1 MTDQENAR
9 QENAVDESVRE
20 RKDSDFVPQYDV
32 TSRERYVDSTS
43 QKSEFDR
50 VLDELGR
57 ISQETLSW
65 DILRMTRK
73 HFGDTEEHNARKF
86 EAFMGAFI
94 INAATELYDK
104 GLVNV
109 AFAKLE
115 QAKTILE
122 AKRKLAQEVEAIRAK
137 TEEDVFDISAML
149 GLGGDSEG
157 KLGEP

>member
-1 MTDQENAR
+1 MTDQENTR
-9 QENAVDESVRE
+9 QENAVGGAVLEQRNSE
-20 RKDSDFVPQYDV
+20 FVPQYDV
-32 TSRERYVDSTS
+32 TSKERYVDSTS

-94 INAATELYDK
+94 VNAALELYEK
-104 GLVNV
+104 GFAEA

-137 TEEDVFDISAML
+137 REEDVFDVAAML
-149 GLGGDSEG
+149 GLGSE
-157 KLGEP
+157 

>member
-1 MTDQENAR
+1 VCGQ
-9 QENAVDESVRE
+9 
-20 RKDSDFVPQYDV
+20 KDPVFVPQYDV
-32 TSRERYVDSTS
+32 TSQERYVDSTS

-57 ISQETLSW
+57 ISHETLSW

-73 HFGDTEEHNARKF
+73 HFGDTEEHKARKF

-94 INAATELYDK
+94 INAAAELFDK
-104 GLVNV
+104 GLIDV

-137 TEEDVFDISAML
+137 TEGDFFDVSDML
-149 GLGGDSEG
+149 GLGGDGKEEG
-157 KLGEP
+157 GET

>member
-1 MTDQENAR
+1 
-9 QENAVDESVRE
+9 
-20 RKDSDFVPQYDV
+20 V
-32 TSRERYVDSTS
+32 TSKERYVDSIS

-86 EAFMGAFI
+86 ETFMGAFI

-104 GLVNV
+104 GLVDV
-109 AFAKLE
+109 AFAKLQ

-137 TEEDVFDISAML
+137 TEEDAFDVSDML
-149 GLGGDSEG
+149 GLGEG
-157 KLGEP
+157 LDFSDDNMPL

>member
-1 MTDQENAR
+1 VPEPA
-9 QENAVDESVRE
+9 
-20 RKDSDFVPQYDV
+20 FVPQYDV
-32 TSRERYVDSTS
+32 TSKERYVDSTS

-73 HFGDTEEHNARKF
+73 HFGDTEEDNARKF

-94 INAATELYDK
+94 LNAAGELYDK
-104 GLVNV
+104 GLIDV

-115 QAKTILE
+115 QAKTVLE
-122 AKRKLAQEVEAIRAK
+122 AKQKLAQEVAAIRAQ
-137 TEEDVFDISAML
+137 TEEDAFDISAML
-149 GLGGDSEG
+149 GLGGS
-157 KLGEP
+157 GEEESGQS

>member
-1 MTDQENAR
+1 MPEQR
-9 QENAVDESVRE
+9 QQKNPA
-20 RKDSDFVPQYDV
+20 FVPEYDV
-32 TSRERYVDSTS
+32 TSKERYVDSTS

-65 DILRMTRK
+65 DILRLTRK
-73 HFGDTEEHNARKF
+73 HFGDTEEHKARKF
-86 EAFMGAFI
+86 EAFMGAFV
-94 INAATELYDK
+94 INAATELYDR
-104 GLVNV
+104 GLVDV

-137 TEEDVFDISAML
+137 TEEDAFDVFAIL
-149 GLGGDSEG
+149 GLGTDDDFSGGDETG
-157 KLGEP
+157 NNR

>member
-1 MTDQENAR
+1 M
-9 QENAVDESVRE
+9 
-20 RKDSDFVPQYDV
+20 
-32 TSRERYVDSTS
+32 DSTS

-94 INAATELYDK
+94 LNAAAELYDK
-104 GLVNV
+104 GLADV
-109 AFAKLE
+109 ALRKLE
-115 QAKTILE
+115 QARTILE
-122 AKRKLAQEVEAIRAK
+122 AKQKLAQEVEAIRAK
-137 TEEDVFDISAML
+137 TEEDAFDISAML
-149 GLGGDSEG
+149 GLGDGI
-157 KLGEP
+157 